1 MARVISQVTR
11 SVARKPIETI
21 AFCTILVICGCYFL
35 WQTIRQDEL
44 FAGKQTLF
52 PAHTINY
59 SRSDSARFSVA
70 HPTLAPSDGESI
82 DIFAISIHAQVPTT
96 RKQKQVFRKNLGEI
110 HSIYE
115 QIYSANFASAKNPD
129 QALVFADVCAKDSQ
143 SQGCLA
149 LSPIRKQVDALL
161 SEGKATQ
168 ELFEPDLGFLRG
180 TADAPATVLVFA
192 LSTTDSDQAERADE
206 WVRGARALAEERLQ
220 KLSATRNG
228 DGPAT
233 RPVLLRIAD
242 RVYRLLREATVGEVL
257 LVFMSYAITVSTFIN
272 TFVTMRRYG
281 SQITLALSVI
291 FSGFCAFVFAIMAVH
306 VLGYHINAVLLTEAL
321 PFLIICVGFDKSLT
335 LTRSVLLAAYRDRQ
349 HSNSNADKHK
359 DLHSN
364 TPAQIQSQIA
374 RGVDKCAAQ
383 LIKDYLFEISILAI
397 GVCSGVPQ
405 LHEVCLISSFILMF
419 EGVFMF
425 TLYAAILTLKLDLI
439 RVRSEQKLASRTDD
453 DSDEVARDA
462 SPALYKKIAL
472 QALSDDEARSENK
485 TIRQLKTL
493 VLGGFI
499 LIACIESSGY
509 MSGAFSLKSLFSNT
523 RGDSAAA
530 IVEST
535 RFPMLDRI
543 AAPLVA
549 RVSDMAAGGAAS
561 PLRVH
566 ILPVASWF
574 VDGASQSSSQVA
586 AALGAVD
593 SLDGSSIVI
602 GLLAL
607 VVVAS
612 LGVNIYLAFFRTAS
626 AVTAA
631 GSAFDSI
638 LRNTGSAAPSEYSFA
653 DDTSSERESTAM
665 PSPERTEPAKV
676 SDKVGSASS
685 SLEAARAELLMRK
698 LNAANESAPHGIA
711 LHSTSAL
718 SSFVPR
724 IDSSTD
730 MVLKKSPST
739 LATFIAAQ
747 AVQEGAY
754 STDVDSTQVRTLE
767 ACRAV
772 FEADGPQM
780 LNDDEVLL
788 LVNASVIPAYALEK
802 HLCDNIRAI
811 KVRRALISRASGTGS
826 LEASQLPYHHYDY
839 SKVHGQCCENVI
851 GIMPIPVGVAG
862 PIRIDGEMLHVPM
875 ATTEGA
881 LVASTSRGCKAIT
894 LGGGASTVLTKD
906 GMTRG
911 PCLQMPSV
919 VRAGALKVWLESDKG
934 TAEVR
939 EAFQS
944 TSRFAKLRSLK
955 VAIAGRLVFVRF
967 TTFTGDAMGMNMI
980 SKGCEQALRFIRSKF
995 SDCEVIAVSGNYC
1008 TDKKPAA
1015 INWIEGRG
1023 KSVAAEAVIPGAIV
1037 RKVLKT
1043 TVEDL
1048 CRLNISKNLIGS
1060 AMAGSVGGF
1069 NAHAA
1074 NTLTAI
1080 YLATGQ
1086 DPAQN
1091 VESSMCITLMEPAN
1105 DGQDLRISCTMPSIE
1120 VGTIGGGTV
1129 LPPQAACLEMLG
1141 CKGPNREQPGA
1152 HAQRLARVICAAVM
1166 AGELSLCSA
1175 LASGDLVKS
1184 HIALNRAVPA
1194 TPANTPQN
1202 SVTPQASIANMRS

>member
-1 MARVISQVTR
+1 MASVISRVTR

-44 FAGKQTLF
+44 FAGQRSLF
-52 PAHTINY
+52 PTHTISY
-59 SRSDSARFSVA
+59 SRTDSARFNVA
-70 HPTLAPSDGESI
+70 HPATLAGRQGDNI
-82 DIFAISIHAQVPTT
+82 DVFAVSIHAKTPST
-96 RKQKQVFRKNLGEI
+96 RKQKQVFRKNLLEI
-110 HSIYE
+110 HDIFE
-115 QIYSANFASAKNPD
+115 QIASENFATQPEQVLDFD
-129 QALVFADVCAKDSQ
+129 QVCARNSKTGS
-143 SQGCLA
+143 CLG
-149 LSPIRKQVDALL
+149 LSPIRKDVGELVAA
-161 SEGKATQ
+161 SKPTQ
-168 ELFEPDLGFLRG
+168 EMFVPELDFLRG
-180 TADAPATVLVFA
+180 TAEVPSTVLVFA
-192 LSTTDSDQAERADE
+192 LNTNSAEQTRQADQ
-206 WVRGARALAEERLQ
+206 WVHGARKLTAERLQ
-220 KLSATRNG
+220 KLSATRHG
-228 DGPAT
+228 DRQTARPA
-233 RPVLLRIAD
+233 LLRLAD

-257 LVFMSYAITVSTFIN
+257 LVFMSYAITISTFIN

-291 FSGFCAFVFAIMAVH
+291 FSGFCAFVFAIMSVH
-306 VLGYHINAVLLTEAL
+306 VLGYPINAVLLTEAL

-335 LTRSVLLAAYRDRQ
+335 LTRSVLLAAYSDRQ
-349 HSNSNADKHK
+349 RSNSNAGKRTQDAR
-359 DLHSN
+359 SN
-364 TPAQIQSQIA
+364 TPAQIQAQIG
-374 RGVDKCAAQ
+374 RGVDKCAMQ

-439 RVRSEQKLASRTDD
+439 RVRSEQKLASSSRTDD
-453 DSDEVARDA
+453 DDEVAKDA

-472 QALSDDEARSENK
+472 KALSDDQARSENK

-499 LIACIESSGY
+499 LVSCIESSGY

-523 RGDSAAA
+523 RDSVAAV
-530 IVEST
+530 VEPT

-543 AAPLVA
+543 AAPLMKLISETA
-549 RVSDMAAGGAAS
+549 DGAAL

-566 ILPVASWF
+566 ILPVASWSIDSL
-574 VDGASQSSSQVA
+574 VKPASAAGAAGS
-586 AALGAVD
+586 LGMGE

-607 VVVAS
+607 AVVAS
-612 LGVNIYLAFFRTAS
+612 LGVNIYLGFFRSAATGTSNSSGAGQRLSSVPAVFDNLLRGGHSTAS
-626 AVTAA
+626 
-631 GSAFDSI
+631 
-638 LRNTGSAAPSEYSFA
+638 SESSFG
-653 DDTSSERESTAM
+653 DDTSERGSTAAA
-665 PSPERTEPAKV
+665 SPESSKA
-676 SDKVGSASS
+676 SA
-685 SLEAARAELLMRK
+685 SLEAARAELLTRK
-698 LNAANESAPHGIA
+698 LNAASSENHGIP

-739 LATFIAAQ
+739 LASFIAS
-747 AVQEGAY
+747 QEG
-754 STDVDSTQVRTLE
+754 SCSPEVDVSRVRSLNE
-767 ACRAV
+767 CRSV
-772 FEADGPQM
+772 FAADGPQL
-780 LNDDEVLL
+780 LNDDEVILL
-788 LVNASVIPAYALEK
+788 INAGVIPAYALEK
-802 HLCDNIRAI
+802 HLRDNIRAI
-811 KVRRALISRASGTGS
+811 KVRRALISRASSTGT
-826 LEASQLPYHHYDY
+826 LETSQLPYHHYDY

-862 PIRIDGEMLHVPM
+862 PIRIDGELLHVPM

-881 LVASTSRGCKAIT
+881 LVASTSRGCKAIL
-894 LGGGASTVLTKD
+894 LGGGASTVLTSD

-919 VRAGALKVWLESDKG
+919 VRAGALKAWLDGEG
-934 TAEVR
+934 LEQVR

-944 TSRFAKLRSLK
+944 TSRFAKLQRLK
-955 VAIAGRLVFVRF
+955 VAIAGRMVFVRF

-980 SKGCEQALRFIRSKF
+980 SKGCEQALRFIQSKF
-995 SDCEVIAVSGNYC
+995 PDCQVVSVSGNYC

-1023 KSVAAEAVIPGAIV
+1023 KSVVAEAVIPGDTV

-1043 TVEDL
+1043 TVDDL
-1048 CRLNISKNLIGS
+1048 CQLNLRKNLVGS
-1060 AMAGSVGGF
+1060 AMAGSIGGF

-1105 DGQDLRISCTMPSIE
+1105 DGRDLRISCSMPCIE

-1141 CKGPNREQPGA
+1141 CRGPNRETPGA
-1152 HAQRLARVICAAVM
+1152 NAQKLARIICSAVM

-1175 LASGDLVKS
+1175 LATGDLVRS
-1184 HIALNRAVPA
+1184 HIALNRAAPTA
-1194 TPANTPQN
+1194 TPANTPISN
-1202 SVTPQASIANMRS
+1202 ITPQPSSSNMRAD